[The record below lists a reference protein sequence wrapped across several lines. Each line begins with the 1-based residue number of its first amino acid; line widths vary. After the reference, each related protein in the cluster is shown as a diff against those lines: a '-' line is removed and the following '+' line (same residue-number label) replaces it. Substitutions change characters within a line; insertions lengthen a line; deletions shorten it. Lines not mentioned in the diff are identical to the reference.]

1 MKSEYDEGKMF
12 TVRTSFW
19 ISAAHSLTLS
29 YPSQCSNLHGHNW
42 KISVECKGDELN
54 QSCMIVDF
62 THIKDRVKSLL
73 DHATIN
79 EVIQG
84 NPTAEKIALFIA
96 EKIDSLLHEQNDNA
110 FCSRVTVEETDGN
123 VAILDRARTPHQVQR

>member
-1 MKSEYDEGKMF
+1 
-12 TVRTSFW
+12 
-19 ISAAHSLTLS
+19 
-29 YPSQCSNLHGHNW
+29 
-42 KISVECKGDELN
+42 
-54 QSCMIVDF
+54 MIVDF